1 MRKEKGSDTQKR
13 NKHGKMISK
22 GNLSTLKRVLKYL
35 KGNIVFLIA
44 SLLFAAGTVALTL
57 YLPVLTG
64 DAIDMALGKDDVDFA
79 GISEILGKMLIIIAF
94 TGVFQW
100 LMGMANNKLTYSVVK
115 SIRFDVFKKLQ
126 RLPVSYADNHP
137 TGETVSR
144 VIADADRLGD
154 GLLMGFTQL
163 FSGILTIAGT
173 LIFMATINP
182 IITLVVV
189 LVTPVSLFVAA
200 FIAKRTYSMFKHQ
213 SEINAEQTSLIDE
226 SMSNPNVVTAFGR
239 EKALYKSF
247 DGINENLRK
256 CSLRAMFFSSITNPS
271 TRFVNSLVYTGVALA
286 GAITVVSTARNAEP
300 FTVGMLTCFL
310 SYANQYT
317 KPFNEISG
325 VVTELQGALASAAKI
340 FEILD
345 VPDEIP
351 TPEDALVLNE
361 KNTDGTVSLHNVYFS
376 YVPDRKL
383 ITDFNL
389 DVKPGERV
397 AIVGPTGCGK
407 TTMINLLM
415 RFYDVDSG
423 SIKVSGTDIRNIT
436 RGSLRSAYGM
446 VLQETWLK
454 SGTIK
459 DNIIMGN
466 PDATDEEI
474 KAAAKATYAHSFIK
488 RLPDGYDTIINENDS
503 TLSQGQKQLL
513 CITRAMISKPEM
525 LILDEATSSID
536 TRTEQKIQ
544 GAFAAMMKGRTSFIV
559 AHRLSTIK
567 DADIILVMKDGNVIE
582 QGTHDELL
590 AKNGFY
596 TSLYNSQFVNI

>member
-1 MRKEKGSDTQKR
+1 MRKEKGADTQMK
-13 NKHGKMISK
+13 NKHGKTISK

-163 FSGILTIAGT
+163 FSGVLTIAGT

-189 LVTPVSLFVAA
+189 LVTPISLFVAA
-200 FIAKRTYSMFKHQ
+200 FIAKRTYSMFRRQ

-247 DGINENLRK
+247 DGINEKLRK

-286 GAITVVSTARNAEP
+286 GAITVVSTAWNSEP

-345 VPDEIP
+345 VPDEIQ
-351 TPEDALVLNE
+351 TPANALVLDE
-361 KNTDGTVSLHNVYFS
+361 KNTDGTVSLHNVSFS
-376 YVPDRKL
+376 YVSDRKL

-389 DVKPGERV
+389 DVKSGERV

-488 RLPDGYDTIINENDS
+488 RLPDGYDTVINENDS

-582 QGTHDELL
+582 QGTHVELL